1 MGFNSSLDFKGR
13 DIINIEDLSRKELDH
28 ILSVSSKML
37 PLVKKG
43 SALCK
48 GKILATLFFEPST
61 RTRLSFESAM
71 SRLGGKVIGFADPS
85 ATSEKKGEV
94 LADSIRTIDG
104 YVDLIVIR
112 HPQEGSAKVAA
123 DYAKVPVI
131 NGGDGGHHH
140 PTQTILD
147 LFTIKEEKGKIDKLS
162 IGFCGDLKY
171 GRTVHSLAYALAK
184 YKDIEVTCIAPKALE
199 MPRYVI
205 NHMKMNGIHVMEK
218 DSIEE
223 TIEDLDVLYATRIQK
238 ERFGSEKEYTDIKG
252 SYYIDEN
259 IMKKAKANM
268 ILMHPLPRVDEI
280 RYEIDDDERSVYFKQ
295 AHYGVPTR
303 MALIALLL
311 GAVK

>member
-1 MGFNSSLDFKGR
+1 MNFKGR

-28 ILSVSSKML
+28 ILSVSDKML
-37 PLVKKG
+37 PLIEKG
-43 SALCK
+43 TNLCK

-71 SRLGGKVIGFADPS
+71 FRLGGKVIGFADS
-85 ATSEKKGEV
+85 KATSEKKGEV
-94 LADSIRTIDG
+94 LADTIRTIDG
-104 YVDLIVIR
+104 YADIIVIR
-112 HPQEGSAKVAA
+112 HPIEGSAKVAK
-123 DYAKVPVI
+123 DYAKIPVI

-140 PTQTILD
+140 PTQTVLD
-147 LFTIKEEKGKIDKLS
+147 LFTIKKGKGKIDNLT

-184 YKDIEVTCIAPKALE
+184 YKNIKITCIAPKSLE

-205 NHMKMNGIHVMEK
+205 NHMKKNGIHVTERT
-218 DSIEE
+218 SIEKS
-223 TIEDLDVLYATRIQK
+223 IEDLDVLYATRIQK

-252 SYYIDEN
+252 SYYIDQD
-259 IMKKAKANM
+259 IMKKAKKDM

-280 RYEIDDDERSVYFKQ
+280 RYDIDSDKRAVYFRQ
-295 AHYGVPTR
+295 AHYGIPTR

>member
-1 MGFNSSLDFKGR
+1 MNFKGC
-13 DIINIEDLSRKELDH
+13 DIINIDDLTREELDH

-37 PLVKKG
+37 PLMKKG
-43 SALCK
+43 SSLCK
-48 GKILATLFFEPST
+48 GKILASLFFEPST

-71 SRLGGKVIGFADPS
+71 SRLGGMVVGFADPT

-94 LADSIRTIDG
+94 LADTIRTIDG
-104 YVDLIVIR
+104 YVDIMVIR

-123 DYAKVPVI
+123 DYADVPVM

-147 LFTIKEEKGKIDKLS
+147 LFTIKEEKGRIDNLS

-184 YKDIEVTCIAPKALE
+184 YKDVKVTCIAPKALE
-199 MPRYVI
+199 MPRYII
-205 NHMKMNGIHVMEK
+205 NHLKMNGVHVIEK
-218 DSIEE
+218 ESIEE

-238 ERFGSEKEYTDIKG
+238 ERFGSEKEYMDVRG

-259 IMKKAKANM
+259 IMSKAKKDM

-280 RYEIDDDERSVYFKQ
+280 RYEIDDDKRTVYFKQ

>member
-1 MGFNSSLDFKGR
+1 VNLNFKGR
-13 DIINIEDLSRKELDH
+13 DIINIEELSRKELDH
-28 ILSVSSKML
+28 ILSVSDKML
-37 PLVKKG
+37 PLINKG
-43 SALCK
+43 STLCK
-48 GKILATLFFEPST
+48 GKVLASLFFEPST

-71 SRLGGKVIGFADPS
+71 SRLGGSVIGFADPTV
-85 ATSEKKGEV
+85 TSEKKGEV
-94 LADSIRTIDG
+94 LADTIRTVDG
-104 YVDLIVIR
+104 YADIIAMR

-123 DYAKVPVI
+123 DYAKIPVI

-147 LFTIKEEKGKIDKLS
+147 IFTIKKEKGEIDGLN

-199 MPRYVI
+199 MPRYVVH
-205 NHMKMNGIHVMEK
+205 HMEKKGIHIIEK
-218 DSIEE
+218 DGIEKSIKG
-223 TIEDLDVLYATRIQK
+223 LDVLYATRIQK

-252 SYYIDEN
+252 SYYIDKN
-259 IMKKAKANM
+259 IMSKAKNDM

-280 RYEIDDDERSVYFKQ
+280 RYDVDGDKRAVYFKQ
-295 AHYGVPTR
+295 AHYGIPTR